1 MNNHLHS
8 YQKKQ
13 DALFLQQTNVGAFTS
28 FFNTFSAIGAIV
40 FIILSFFLLGTII
53 TKKENGI
60 SRFVAQKKVAVIFFS
75 SLIAMI
81 GSLIYSLVI
90 GFPPCDLCWYQRIF
104 MYPVVFLTL
113 YDLFKKQSVS
123 IPYTKILTGIGF
135 FIALF
140 HTVIYY
146 TGVNPIPCS
155 ATASCTARYVFEFGF
170 VTIPLMALS
179 IFVFILLALFT
190 NPSQKTNAL

>member
-1 MNNHLHS
+1 ME
-8 YQKKQ
+8 Q
-13 DALFLQQTNVGAFTS
+13 FTE
-28 FFNTFSAIGAIV
+28 FFNTLSAVGTLV
-40 FIILSFFLLGTII
+40 FIILSLFLIGAKI
-53 TKKENGI
+53 TKKQNAI
-60 SRFVAQKKVAVIFFS
+60 SQFVIQKKVGVIFFS
-75 SLIAMI
+75 SLIATA

-104 MYPVVFLTL
+104 MYPLVLLSL
-113 YDLFKKQSVS
+113 YDLIKKQNIS
-123 IPYTKILTGIGF
+123 IPYMKLLAWIGF

-140 HTVIYY
+140 HGFIYY

-170 VTIPLMALS
+170 VTIPLMSLS
-179 IFVFILLALFT
+179 IFVFILLTLFT